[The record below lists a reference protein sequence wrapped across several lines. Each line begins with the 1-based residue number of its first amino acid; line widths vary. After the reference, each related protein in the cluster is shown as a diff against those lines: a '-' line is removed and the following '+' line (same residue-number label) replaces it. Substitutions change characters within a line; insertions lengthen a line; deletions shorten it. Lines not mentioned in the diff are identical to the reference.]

1 MPEAINVQFSKECL
15 LGNSNGK
22 AAESSEARKG
32 NWVTEKLKLA
42 LSETNLVFWDELGPM
57 TGIGIQLTNLEFKE
71 DAIYS
76 IMEDNTL

>member
-1 MPEAINVQFSKECL
+1 
-15 LGNSNGK
+15 
-22 AAESSEARKG
+22 
-32 NWVTEKLKLA
+32 
-42 LSETNLVFWDELGPM
+42 LVFWDELGPM